1 MVPKGF
7 DRAEYKRL
15 RPILLGKHYDM
26 PPVLLDELIA
36 KAGLTKERAAELLLE
51 YAAVSAGTREFVL
64 KYAQGHPDRGKAD
77 GPRAGS
83 APAGSGILGVN
94 FADVETRMMAL
105 RLFRISSRAT
115 LPARLKGT
123 FSFEE
128 AHRLCCSWNS
138 WHAVEDVACPE
149 EDAPG
154 ATWRTSENAGKA
166 TDSAPYR
173 RPGLVVFKQ
182 AARLVLLPDREGT
195 SRLVR
200 NAAKVA
206 ALAVLALHPAQGRDP
221 LGRLQRR
228 RFRHS
233 LPLRQDRPGKAV
245 ELNGAAIGRKPES
258 APKINTSFSGLYSTF
273 FKSSR

>member
-1 MVPKGF
+1 MTDMVPKGF

-138 WHAVEDVACPE
+138 WHAVDDVACPE

-154 ATWRTSENAGKA
+154 CDLEN
-166 TDSAPYR
+166 
-173 RPGLVVFKQ
+173 L
-182 AARLVLLPDREGT
+182 
-195 SRLVR
+195 
-200 NAAKVA
+200 
-206 ALAVLALHPAQGRDP
+206 
-221 LGRLQRR
+221 
-228 RFRHS
+228 
-233 LPLRQDRPGKAV
+233 
-245 ELNGAAIGRKPES
+245 
-258 APKINTSFSGLYSTF
+258 
-273 FKSSR
+273 